1 MYSVVV
7 WEVLRRVE
15 GVRVVALWET
25 KLGRNGQVNSLGGLT
40 QLSLSASLP
49 MKCLSCLRAGPELW
63 PNIDFLL
70 SLSSWNGQETWRGR
84 WSVASSCQWLAK
96 KK

>member
-1 MYSVVV
+1 MGNEIGAEWPS
-7 WEVLRRVE
+7 EVGVKPQRRVNI
-15 GVRVVALWET
+15 RVHNYT
-25 KLGRNGQVNSLGGLT
+25 LGSLT
-40 QLSLSASLP
+40 QLSLSASLVP
-49 MKCLSCLRAGPELW
+49 MKRLSCLRVGPELW